1 MDAIKKIKNNSL
13 LRVKLFALLSEKKKL
28 LIANNNKWLQKQL
41 NVDLF
46 DYKYFG
52 NYPYYK

>member
-13 LRVKLFALLSEKKKL
+13 LRLKLFALLSEKKKL

-52 NYPYYK
+52 N